1 MMKEEIK
8 FTAPYDNYSKQRP
21 DSYYNRLLFRL
32 VFMTAACSIVPLLFV
47 GWGINLHYTKFAKSR
62 LINSIETQLADHRK
76 IIELFLRERIS
87 RLNLIAG
94 THASAY
100 LGERQ
105 NLENIFEVLNQ
116 NNGSFTDLGVIRD
129 LGSHLA
135 YTGPYDLINKNYAD
149 TLWFNEVMEKGIYIS
164 DVFMGFRKVP
174 HFVIAVLRIEDGQKW
189 ILRATINSE
198 LFNSLVQSMQVGKSG
213 EIILL
218 NHEGVFQATP
228 KFSGRIMGK
237 APFPVDSHFEGV
249 KITSPYTEL
258 DDKTPD
264 SRRQIVAQTWLN
276 EPRWLLMI
284 RQDYDEAIDEVNHA
298 NKLTLIFLHISAF
311 VILIVTILMTYHM
324 VRVIKKR
331 DMEVEDLNNQIMEAG
346 KLASIGELSAGVA
359 HEINNPLAIIL
370 TEKQI
375 LLDLADETPS
385 LNEDFKKRFLD
396 SLSQITEQVKRCKK
410 ITQNLLKFS
419 RRTSS
424 VIEAVDLNGLISEV
438 IDLMEREVGTKGIR
452 FISEPEK
459 GLAPLVTDP
468 SQLQQV
474 FLNLINNAVDAH
486 QGKPCGSI
494 RISTR
499 YDTGKNRIEIELE
512 DTGSGIPPDKL
523 NRIFDPFYTTKPVG
537 KGTGLGLSISY
548 GIIQRLGGDIT
559 VRSKVDE
566 GTLFTI
572 SLPVDPLQ
580 KAGKIT

>member
-424 VIEAVDLNGLISEV
+424 VIEAVDINGLISEV

-566 GTLFTI
+566 GTIFTI

-580 KAGKIT
+580 KAGEIT